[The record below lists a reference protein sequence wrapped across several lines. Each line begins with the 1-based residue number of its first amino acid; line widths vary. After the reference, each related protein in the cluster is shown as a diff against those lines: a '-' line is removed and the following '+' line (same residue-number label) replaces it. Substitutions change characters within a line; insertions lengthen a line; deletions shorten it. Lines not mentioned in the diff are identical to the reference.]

1 MRCKP
6 QGLVSEQI
14 PVRNGGDIP
23 VNVSLSLTNSKY
35 FSLSPE
41 YLYIKPG
48 QVSNYRLNFSTS
60 SVTNL
65 TELISWLVHYH
76 AIVLLGNVCTMH
88 ITMLPVP
95 TIFPKS
101 FGFSVF
107 TKKHSIGLKSE
118 RKLSI
123 SLFLR

>member
-1 MRCKP
+1 MYILRCYVDNRSLLFQSFEMRCKP

-65 TELISWLVHYH
+65 TELISW
-76 AIVLLGNVCTMH
+76 
-88 ITMLPVP
+88 
-95 TIFPKS
+95 
-101 FGFSVF
+101 
-107 TKKHSIGLKSE
+107 
-118 RKLSI
+118 
-123 SLFLR
+123 